1 MVKYMVWFLTNARQD
16 VFMCTETLHSFFFP
30 LCLTMTKHSHRHKRS
45 AYFNNDSCFFFFF
58 TASDE
63 TKRKMYSSVLVVG
76 GGLLFHGAQEF
87 LQHRI
92 LNKMPPSFRRMVENV
107 EVITRP
113 KVSAQTA
120 AHLSMY
126 YSYTYQNCTEM
137 LQEVN

>member
-1 MVKYMVWFLTNARQD
+1 MQAAR
-16 VFMCTETLHSFFFP
+16 FIELNSISFHV
-30 LCLTMTKHSHRHKRS
+30 CYNCVQMTKHLERHKRILHVEMLQIVP
-45 AYFNNDSCFFFFF
+45 FGFLP

-113 KVSAQTA
+113 KVSVWTVALFA
-120 AHLSMY
+120 MY
-126 YSYTYQNCTEM
+126 NYSYTCRNCTEVLK
-137 LQEVN
+137 LQGVLVLRW